1 MTISD
6 KKLRR
11 RKKEMAAK
19 KIAYGTEARAAIQ
32 QGVKKLAKAVK
43 ITLGPCGR
51 NVVLEKSFGSPT
63 VTKDGVTVAK
73 EIELEDAYENLGAQM
88 VKEVASKTST
98 VAGDGTTTAT
108 ILAESIFNEGLK
120 NITAGASPMQ
130 VKHGI
135 EKAVEKIIE
144 ELQKMSIQV
153 DSNKQIEQVATC
165 SANQDAEIGK
175 KMAEAMGKVG
185 KDGVIT
191 VEEGQSLETMV
202 ELVEGMQFD
211 KGYLSPHFIN
221 KLENMSVVLEKP
233 YILIHEKK
241 ISSIKSLI
249 PLLEK
254 VAKQGKPLLIIAE
267 DVEGEALATL
277 VVNKLRG
284 VLQVAAVKAPGFG
297 DRRKAMLS
305 DIAILTGGQAIF
317 EDLGLQ
323 LENIE
328 LGQLGRAKRVTIDK
342 DTTTIIE
349 GAGSSTEIKGRIEQ
363 LKTEIE
369 KSTSDYD
376 IEKLQER
383 LAKLAGG
390 VAQINVG
397 AATEAEMKEKKAR
410 VEDALHACR
419 AAVEEG
425 ILPGGG
431 VAMLRT
437 ISALD
442 KIKTSGDEKIGV
454 DIVRRAVVAP
464 IKQIAENAGLDGSI
478 VAQKV
483 MESKERNFGYDAL
496 RKEYGDMIEFG
507 VIVPT
512 KVERAALQNGASIAS
527 LLLMTD
533 AIVSEIPEKKEAPAM
548 PPGGGMY

>member
-1 MTISD
+1 
-6 KKLRR
+6 
-11 RKKEMAAK
+11 MAAK
-19 KIAYGTEARAAIQ
+19 KIAFGTEARSAIRE
-32 QGVKKLAKAVK
+32 GINKLSSAVR

-73 EIELEDAYENLGAQM
+73 EIELEDSYENMGAQM
-88 VKEVASKTST
+88 VKEVASKTSS

-108 ILAESIFNEGLK
+108 ILAESIFEEGLK
-120 NITAGASPMQ
+120 NITAGANAMQ
-130 VKHGI
+130 VKRGI
-135 EKAVEKIIE
+135 DKAVEALVE
-144 ELQKMSIQV
+144 ELQEMSIPV
-153 DSNKQIEQVATC
+153 ESSKQIEQVATC
-165 SANQDAEIGK
+165 SANQDVEIGK
-175 KMAEAMGKVG
+175 ELAEAMDKVG

-221 KLENMSVVLEKP
+221 NLENMTVVLEKP
-233 YILIHEKK
+233 YILVHEKK
-241 ISSIKSLI
+241 ISSVKSLV
-249 PLLEK
+249 PLLER
-254 VAKQGKPLLIIAE
+254 VAKQGRPLLIIAE

-305 DIAILTGGQAIF
+305 DIAVLSGGEAIF

-328 LGQLGRAKRVTIDK
+328 LRSLGRAKRVTIDK

-349 GAGSSTEIKGRIEQ
+349 GAGSTDAIKGRIEQ
-363 LKTEIE
+363 LKSEID

-397 AATEAEMKEKKAR
+397 AATESEMKEKKAR

-431 VAMLRT
+431 VSMLRALA
-437 ISALD
+437 ALD
-442 KIKTSGDEKIGV
+442 KIKTSGDEKIGI
-454 DIVRRAVVAP
+454 DIVKRSVVSP

-483 MESKERNFGYDAL
+483 IESKERNFGYDAL
-496 RKEYGDMIEFG
+496 RKEYGDMIKFG

-527 LLLMTD
+527 LLLTTD

>member
-1 MTISD
+1 
-6 KKLRR
+6 
-11 RKKEMAAK
+11 MAAK
-19 KIAYGTEARAAIQ
+19 KIAFGTDARAAIQ
-32 QGVKKLAKAVK
+32 EGVKKLAYAVK
-43 ITLGPCGR
+43 ITLGPCGK

-73 EIELEDAYENLGAQM
+73 EIELEDSYENMGAQM

-120 NITAGASPMQ
+120 NITAGANAMQ
-130 VKHGI
+130 VKRGI
-135 EKAVEKIIE
+135 DMAVNAIVE
-144 ELQKMSIQV
+144 ELQKMSTPV
-153 DSNKQIEQVATC
+153 ESTKQIEQVAIC

-175 KMAEAMGKVG
+175 KLAEAMDKVG

-191 VEEGQSLETMV
+191 VEEGQSLETTV
-202 ELVEGMQFD
+202 ELLEGMQFD

-221 KLENMSVVLEKP
+221 NLENMSVVLEKP
-233 YILIHEKK
+233 YILVHEKK
-241 ISSIKSLI
+241 ISSVKSLI

-254 VAKQGKPLLIIAE
+254 VAKQAKPLLVIAE
-267 DVEGEALATL
+267 EVEGEALATL

-284 VLQVAAVKAPGFG
+284 VLQCAAVKAPGFG
-297 DRRKAMLS
+297 DRRKALLS
-305 DIAILTGGQAIF
+305 DIAVLTGAEPIF
-317 EDLGLQ
+317 EDLGLE
-323 LENIE
+323 LENID
-328 LGQLGRAKRVTIDK
+328 LKQLGRAKRVTIDK

-349 GAGSSTEIKGRIEQ
+349 GAGSTEAIKGRIEQ
-363 LKTEIE
+363 IKAEIE

-431 VAMLRT
+431 VPMLRT
-437 ISALD
+437 LPVLD
-442 KIKTSGDEKIGV
+442 KIKVDGDEKIGV
-454 DIVRRAVVAP
+454 DIVRRAIVAP
-464 IKQIAENAGLDGSI
+464 IKQIAQNAGLDGSI

-483 MESKERNFGYDAL
+483 MESKDKNFGYDAL
-496 RKEYGDMIEFG
+496 RKEYGDLVKFG

-512 KVERAALQNGASIAS
+512 KVERVALQNGASIAS

-533 AIVSEIPEKKEAPAM
+533 AIVSEIPEKKEKMPAG